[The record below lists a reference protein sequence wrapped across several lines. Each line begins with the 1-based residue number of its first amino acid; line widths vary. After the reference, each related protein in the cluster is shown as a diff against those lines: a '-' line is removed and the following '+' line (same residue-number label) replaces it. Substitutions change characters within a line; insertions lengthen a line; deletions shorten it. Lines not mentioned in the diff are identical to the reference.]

1 MPTPEWQAG
10 LDWQCDLCGAMFNS
24 LWAAEQCRAECAD
37 ADRDARRR

>member
-10 LDWQCDLCGAMFNS
+10 LDWSCRLCGATYPS
-24 LWAAEQCRAECAD
+24 EWARDICMREDQE